1 MGPVVRCFWN
11 GVPAKEVWIRLLGLA
26 LHLWK
31 ELFSLY
37 GTGVEVLLWWMKISL
52 RIEIVNGLDL

>member
-1 MGPVVRCFWN
+1 MLLEWGSCKR
-11 GVPAKEVWIRLLGLA
+11 GVDKIIRTRIAFVEGA
-26 LHLWK
+26 VQP
-31 ELFSLY
+31 Y